1 MSHLFEGCSF
11 SNSSLQYD
19 PSLYTIKR
27 NRVWDNNQEYAT
39 YYTRTLVPSVGDGE
53 PTYIYTEHTVTQ
65 PTEITDAEN
74 ITGGYI
80 GNVPNTGITNPSIH
94 GSKDRL
100 IIPPDLFYG
109 LASTIDSTGTYD
121 SSEGVYK
128 ALSCKTPL
136 NGIIPKNVLKS
147 NRGVRCNYLWENQ
160 VIIPQLVSTWESGS
174 TTYNVY
180 VHYPSK
186 YTTYPNLSYAF
197 NAECIVL
204 DTNTVA
210 EHTTVNYSLVLLE
223 DSISTNTSSLS
234 KAFSNKAR
242 WGYFGNSITTN
253 THQFNFIGKLNG
265 EQVVHGLDPS
275 VFTLL
280 NMDNL
285 FDSSYIQAVNGNLFS
300 ANFDAK
306 YLKMSNEN
314 GVVIR
319 TYGISGQVENAIPPT
334 LILPKASG
342 NIRQLGTGNYR
353 IKESQIVDSSS
364 SKRYYTKSGWV
375 IIES

>member
-121 SSEGVYK
+121 LSEGVYK

-147 NRGVRCNYLWENQ
+147 NRGVRCDYLWENQ
-160 VIIPQLVSTWESGS
+160 VIIP
-174 TTYNVY
+174 
-180 VHYPSK
+180 
-186 YTTYPNLSYAF
+186 
-197 NAECIVL
+197 
-204 DTNTVA
+204 
-210 EHTTVNYSLVLLE
+210 
-223 DSISTNTSSLS
+223 
-234 KAFSNKAR
+234 
-242 WGYFGNSITTN
+242 
-253 THQFNFIGKLNG
+253 
-265 EQVVHGLDPS
+265 
-275 VFTLL
+275 
-280 NMDNL
+280 
-285 FDSSYIQAVNGNLFS
+285 
-300 ANFDAK
+300 
-306 YLKMSNEN
+306 
-314 GVVIR
+314 
-319 TYGISGQVENAIPPT
+319 
-334 LILPKASG
+334 
-342 NIRQLGTGNYR
+342 
-353 IKESQIVDSSS
+353 
-364 SKRYYTKSGWV
+364 
-375 IIES
+375 